1 MWKYRLHLPI
11 HWCSQVVMECASMFV
26 NEAMVV
32 TTVKNISFATSAM
45 VRGQQVGEL
54 AVNTFLDDLR
64 K

>member
-1 MWKYRLHLPI
+1 
-11 HWCSQVVMECASMFV
+11 MFV